1 MSKLSDGLLAGAAG
15 TALLNAVTYLDIAA
29 RARPP
34 SSVPDADV
42 EALADLA
49 GVSLG
54 GDEETVSAR
63 RSGIGALLGYVTG
76 FGIGALY
83 GLCSPAFTRLPRPLS
98 AALVGAGAMA
108 ATDASSAALGTTD
121 PRTWGATDWVADL
134 VPHLAYGAGVVATYD
149 AIRR

>member
-15 TALLNAVTYLDIAA
+15 TALLNAVTYLDMAA
-29 RARPP
+29 RGRPS
-34 SSVPDADV
+34 SSVPEDDV
-42 EALADLA
+42 EKLADRV

-54 GDEETVSAR
+54 GDEGTASAR
-63 RSGIGALLGYVTG
+63 KSGLGALMGYVTG
-76 FGIGALY
+76 IGFGAVY
-83 GLCSPAFTRLPRPLS
+83 GLASPIFTRLPRPLS
-98 AALVGAGAMA
+98 VALVGAGVMA

-121 PRTWGATDWVADL
+121 PKTWGAADWVSDI